1 MSSPRA
7 PRDLTLRL
15 LSQVP
20 FNGLVAD
27 TVPLASRGVASGVVG
42 AAGHV
47 GSLLGA
53 AVSLTVSTQ
62 ERGKYAA

>member
-1 MSSPRA
+1 MA
-7 PRDLTLRL
+7 
-15 LSQVP
+15 
-20 FNGLVAD
+20 
-27 TVPLASRGVASGVVG
+27 LASATVTGDMLTYIASSTTTAFRARHTRSRCAGV
-42 AAGHV
+42 GHV

>member
-1 MSSPRA
+1 M
-7 PRDLTLRL
+7 
-15 LSQVP
+15 
-20 FNGLVAD
+20 AD